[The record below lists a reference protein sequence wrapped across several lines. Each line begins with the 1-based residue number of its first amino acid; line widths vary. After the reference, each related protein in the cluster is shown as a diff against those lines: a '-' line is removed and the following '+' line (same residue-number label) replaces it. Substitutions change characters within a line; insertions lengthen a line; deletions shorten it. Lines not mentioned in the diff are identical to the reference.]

1 MSNLTKLML
10 ITGVVYTEMSE
21 AEVRSYLQKGSK
33 GGTIRGYEDAEMTK
47 PILISVEAIEYIY
60 LNE

>member
-1 MSNLTKLML
+1 MTKLML
-10 ITGVVYTEMSE
+10 ITGVVYTEMSA

-33 GGTIRGYEDAEMTK
+33 MGTINGYEDEAKTT

-60 LNE
+60 M